1 MFSST
6 RQPEARHGS
15 VYVAVLGTA
24 VIVSLIGLTS
34 IHLSRLE
41 LKSATAQNERAYAR
55 QLAQSGVEMAMAA
68 IDLDPNWRDN
78 YNHGDENVRNP
89 MGSTE
94 DIIFRFLDN
103 TDNNLGNDSTQE
115 VEIQG
120 IGRCGTAEYRYSVT
134 YAQGATSESQSSQ
147 QLLKSFTGFNT
158 NENVNSS
165 VFLGQYFVPDLPA
178 EATSW
183 SIDRIDIYLEGH
195 GAVSATMDFK
205 LYSSDINGEP
215 ATLLEAQAIPES
227 ALPPNGSPAYHPFHL
242 STATGLTPGVGYC
255 FVMEQTGGG
264 NCAIVHYEGGATQTN
279 SHLIR
284 GGVGWWNADSNNSLQ
299 YRVYGTYISTG
310 GTGPFVISPGSWQ
323 RVAVP

>member
-1 MFSST
+1 MFASKKKIDV
-6 RQPEARHGS
+6 RQGS
-15 VYVAVLGTA
+15 IYVAVLGTA

-41 LKSATAQNERAYAR
+41 LRSATAQNERAYAR
-55 QLAQSGVEMAMAA
+55 QLAQSGVELAMAA
-68 IDLDPNWRDN
+68 IDLDPNWRTN
-78 YNHGDENVRNP
+78 YTHGIENVRSP
-89 MGSTE
+89 AGASE

-103 TDNNLGNDSTQE
+103 TDSNLGNDSTQE
-115 VEIQG
+115 VEVQG
-120 IGRCGTAEYRYSVT
+120 IGRYGNAEYRYSVT
-134 YAQGATSESQSSQ
+134 YAHSETTDTQSSQ
-147 QLLKSFTGFNT
+147 QLLKSFTTNNT
-158 NENVNSS
+158 NAIVNSS
-165 VFLGQYFVPDLPA
+165 LYLGQYFVPDMPT

-183 SIDRIDIYLEGH
+183 NIDRIEVYLEGH

-227 ALPPNGSPAYHPFHL
+227 ALPPNGSPAYHAFNL
-242 STATGLTPGVGYC
+242 STATGLTPGGGYC

-264 NCAIVHYEGGATQTN
+264 NSAIVHYEGGATQTN

-284 GGVGWWNADSNNSLQ
+284 GGVGWWSSEASNSLQ
-299 YRVYGTYISTG
+299 YRVYGTYVTTV